1 MANINREEMQAK
13 YNIDLHDT
21 ETKMGLV
28 TYNISKK
35 IWEITVEGK
44 TVPISDIE
52 DFYTNFYPILKID
65 EEDIPTYVI
74 LAYEILELIDE
85 NLYEGYDR
93 FDVLAALDFAKN
105 RHLMELTKE
114 SIEMDQEEDESQEM
128 DGVISVIN
136 DHKCNRCN

>member
-1 MANINREEMQAK
+1 MPNINREEFQAK

-65 EEDIPTYVI
+65 AEEMSTYVI
-74 LAYEILELIDE
+74 LAHGILGLIDE
-85 NLYEGYDR
+85 NLYDLYDR
-93 FDVLAALDFAKN
+93 FDALAALDFAKN
-105 RHLMELTKE
+105 NYLMELTKE
-114 SIEMDQEEDESQEM
+114 SMEVDKEEDESQET

-136 DHKCNRCN
+136 NHKCNRCN

>member
-1 MANINREEMQAK
+1 MANINREEMRAK

-65 EEDIPTYVI
+65 DQEIPVYVM
-74 LAYEILELIDE
+74 LAHEILDIIDE
-85 NLYEGYDR
+85 NLFEGYNR
-93 FDVLAALDFAKN
+93 FDALAALDFAKN
-105 RHLMELTKE
+105 HYLMELTKE
-114 SIEMDQEEDESQEM
+114 SMELDNDDESQKT
-128 DGVISVIN
+128 DGVIEVF
-136 DHKCNRCN
+136 DKHKCRLN

>member
-1 MANINREEMQAK
+1 MPNINREEFQAK

-65 EEDIPTYVI
+65 EEEIPTYVI
-74 LAYEILELIDE
+74 LAHAILDVIDE
-85 NLYEGYDR
+85 NLYELYDR
-93 FDVLAALDFAKN
+93 FDALAALDFAKN
-105 RHLMELTKE
+105 HYLMELTKE
-114 SIEMDQEEDESQEM
+114 SIEVDQEENEIQETE
-128 DGVISVIN
+128 GSISVFDKLN
-136 DHKCNRCN
+136 

>member
-52 DFYTNFYPILKID
+52 DFYTNFYPILKLD
-65 EEDIPTYVI
+65 EEEMPTYII
-74 LAYEILELIDE
+74 LAHGILNLVDE
-85 NLYEGYDR
+85 NLYELYDR
-93 FDVLAALDFAKN
+93 FDALAALDFAKN
-105 RHLMELTKE
+105 HYLMELTKE
-114 SIEMDQEEDESQEM
+114 SMEVDMEKDESDEAE
-128 DGVISVIN
+128 GVISVF
-136 DHKCNRCN
+136 DHHKCGNCN